1 MAKVPRRILEK
12 DFVALKQ
19 CRHGHFIYNK
29 HDTFIGRSL
38 DLYGEWWE
46 SEVELLSRLVGPGSV
61 VVDIGANIG
70 SHSIPLA
77 RRVAPGG
84 RLIAFE
90 PQRIVFQQ
98 LCANVALNGLT
109 NVTCRPEA
117 VGSARGVARIPALD
131 PRQDFNFGGIRL
143 RSDDKGEHVAVI
155 SLDDFG
161 LSKCDL
167 IKIDVEGMEPAAIA
181 GAAKTIERCH
191 PVLFAENNTEK
202 TSAETIAAVRA
213 LPGYRAWWH
222 ISNYFSSNN
231 FFGNRNNI
239 FEKYQPE
246 ANMLCTHESTGV
258 TINGLPEVLNE
269 LDTWRQALAR
279 QPQVLNENNEIRILG
294 R

>member
-1 MAKVPRRILEK
+1 
-12 DFVALKQ
+12 
-19 CRHGHFIYNK
+19 
-29 HDTFIGRSL
+29 
-38 DLYGEWWE
+38 
-46 SEVELLSRLVGPGSV
+46 
-61 VVDIGANIG
+61 
-70 SHSIPLA
+70 
-77 RRVAPGG
+77 
-84 RLIAFE
+84 
-90 PQRIVFQQ
+90 
-98 LCANVALNGLT
+98 
-109 NVTCRPEA
+109 
-117 VGSARGVARIPALD
+117 
-131 PRQDFNFGGIRL
+131 
-143 RSDDKGEHVAVI
+143 
-155 SLDDFG
+155 
-161 LSKCDL
+161 
-167 IKIDVEGMEPAAIA
+167 MEPAAIA

-202 TSAETIAAVRA
+202 TSAETIAADRA